1 MHNFV
6 LWRGSGDRMASI
18 WFRWL
23 PSNHHTLTIC
33 FVKWMHQDIVRVFWV
48 LNVTIMLHNMC
59 NASYSLKKGKDDV
72 SIRSLRVKRLSCPW
86 LDLGCHGRA
95 LDRSERERLKTCR
108 DFVATSAF
116 ANYKL
121 VILSLS
127 TWCLGVDGL
136 TQRNPARCFLNSQA
150 LHSWRQQWL
159 TSDLLKRLLCRVLAT
174 TIQDERKES
183 TNGVATRPA
192 AWEGELLAVRR
203 LSEEPWSGNRGIAS
217 IWLSRDGFRS
227 TLTRIPHV
235 SRIRL
240 DLSLCI

>member
-1 MHNFV
+1 MSDDTRSTSKQECLVVMHNFV
-6 LWRGSGDRMASI
+6 LCRGSGDRMAYI

-23 PSNHHTLTIC
+23 PSN
-33 FVKWMHQDIVRVFWV
+33 
-48 LNVTIMLHNMC
+48 HNMC

-95 LDRSERERLKTCR
+95 LDCSEHERLKTCR
-108 DFVATSAF
+108 DFVATIAF

-136 TQRNPARCFLNSQA
+136 TQRNPVRCFLNSQA

-192 AWEGELLAVRR
+192 AWEGELLAVTKSHD
-203 LSEEPWSGNRGIAS
+203 LATEALHQSDFHVMGSGAL
-217 IWLSRDGFRS
+217 WLEF
-227 TLTRIPHV
+227 HM
-235 SRIRL
+235 
-240 DLSLCI
+240 